1 MSRQHTF
8 PLHEVLVCIVIA
20 AMAGILSDNAS
31 PIIPVPDEFIMR
43 VVGKDRD
50 MLQRDR
56 RSANRY
62 VERMHNLGYDT
73 LIARNCLP
81 SGMDWRLIASV
92 IFQESGLIAQDS
104 ATGQKYHGLMQISPE
119 AAHIFGMDEED
130 LRSPDR
136 NIEAGSRYL
145 RHLMDIFTKEGIDSA
160 NAVKYALASYNC
172 GIGRIQKIRDSASA
186 QGINTD
192 RWEDFEGLFDNS
204 EGPTRKYV
212 SEITNRYENLKKYV
226 K

>member
-8 PLHEVLVCIVIA
+8 PFHEVLVCIVVA

-31 PIIPVPDEFIMR
+31 PAVPIPDESMMKIAC
-43 VVGKDRD
+43 KDRET
-50 MLQRDR
+50 LRKGR
-56 RSANRY
+56 RSANRHM
-62 VERMHNLGYDT
+62 ERMRNLGYDT
-73 LIARNCLP
+73 LIVRNCIP

-92 IFQESGLIAQDS
+92 IFQESGFSAPES

-119 AAHIFGMDEED
+119 AARIFGMDEDD
-130 LRSPDR
+130 LRSPDC

-145 RHLMDIFTKEGIDSA
+145 RHLMDIFTKEGLDST

-192 RWEDFEGLFDNS
+192 RWEDFEELFSNS

-212 SEITNRYENLKKYV
+212 SEITDRYENLKKYI